1 MPKIGAQ
8 QTGFCGL
15 LFLIRKCG
23 VYGRDIFAERGM
35 IMKRLVFFI
44 AIAMVLNFLPEADA
58 CVGKVLNI
66 GVINSEEGQV
76 FAELLSTIINERTGT
91 TVHTKFY
98 KNQKEL
104 YEAVKLKQVDILIEN
119 TTRALQVLNKPA
131 DANAKKA
138 YETVKTL
145 YEKEKG
151 LAWLKP
157 FGFLNGNGGDSK
169 SYTATVLRVDIYSN
183 FPALPRVI
191 GKLAGAI
198 SDDIY
203 SRLIKS
209 VEAGEKPKTVA
220 RDFLRS
226 KKLI

>member
-1 MPKIGAQ
+1 
-8 QTGFCGL
+8 
-15 LFLIRKCG
+15 
-23 VYGRDIFAERGM
+23 
-35 IMKRLVFFI
+35 
-44 AIAMVLNFLPEADA
+44 MVLTNLPKADA
-58 CVGKVLNI
+58 CVGKILNV
-66 GVINSEEGQV
+66 GVINSAEGQV
-76 FAELLSTIINERTGT
+76 FAEMLSAIINERTGT

-98 KNQKEL
+98 KNSREL
-104 YEAVKLKQVDILIEN
+104 YEGVKNKQVDILIEN
-119 TTRALQVLNKPA
+119 AARALQMLNKPVDA
-131 DANAKKA
+131 DAKKA
-138 YETVKTL
+138 YETVKTI

-157 FGFLNGNGGDSK
+157 FGFVKGNGGDAP

-191 GKLAGAI
+191 DKLAGTI

-203 SRLIKS
+203 NRLIKS
-209 VEAGEKPKTVA
+209 VEAGEKPKKVA